1 MEVREAK
8 IEGEGIIIL
17 CILVLPTIK
26 PGRSQSEGLAGWYH
40 NHTVQ

>member
-17 CILVLPTIK
+17 CILVLPTIRPAK
-26 PGRSQSEGLAGWYH
+26 AKAKGWLVGIII
-40 NHTVQ
+40 TL